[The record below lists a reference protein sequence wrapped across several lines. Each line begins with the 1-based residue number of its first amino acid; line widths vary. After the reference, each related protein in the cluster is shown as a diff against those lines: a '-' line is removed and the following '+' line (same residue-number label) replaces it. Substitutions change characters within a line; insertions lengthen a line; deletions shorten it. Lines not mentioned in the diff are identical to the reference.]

1 MTDRP
6 RRDAPR
12 ARPHKHAEGI
22 MFDLVRA
29 FRSIVTIQSSV
40 PEDAYTAQPLGEQR
54 TGSGVVIRESGLI
67 LTIGYLV
74 TEAETVWVARH
85 DGHVV
90 PAHPLAIDQES
101 GF

>member
-1 MTDRP
+1 
-6 RRDAPR
+6 
-12 ARPHKHAEGI
+12 
-22 MFDLVRA
+22 MFDLDRA

-40 PEDAYTAQPLGEQR
+40 PEDAYTAQTLGEQR

-90 PAHPLAIDQES
+90 PASVFCKHSTGSIVQPSRLDAPAKPS
-101 GF
+101 